1 MDIAQ
6 LLGRPHSMHVGDA
19 DPYLEG
25 FAAEMASV
33 GYTPLT
39 IGGYLD
45 SAIHFGGW
53 LQARGLSLTD
63 IDEKIVK
70 AFGTHRCKC
79 PGRRSSPSVSR
90 AYFSRVERFVRYLG
104 QQGVIRSTVN
114 SVPEAPSSLI
124 AFREWLLQHR
134 GLAPVT
140 VDRHEHLLK
149 QMLPALGTDT
159 GQYTAAT
166 VRAAVLGQIR
176 GRRPAYAKT
185 FVGALRIYLR
195 FLATSGACQPGL
207 DHTLPTVAEWKL
219 SSLPRYLD
227 SGQVTRI
234 HEACR
239 KDGPLGWR
247 DRAILLLL
255 LRLGLRAGDIASMR
269 PADIDWQEATLLV
282 RGKGRR
288 DVRLPLPQDAG
299 DAVLDYLEHERP
311 PVSIDRVFL
320 CANAPFRELR
330 SGGAVSDI
338 VRGALR
344 AAGIEGPPSRGAN
357 LIRHT
362 TATTM
367 LRAGATLDEI
377 GTILRHKSPNTTAHY
392 AKVDVAAL
400 QQIAQPWPGFKEAGK
415 C

>member
-1 MDIAQ
+1 
-6 LLGRPHSMHVGDA
+6 
-19 DPYLEG
+19 
-25 FAAEMASV
+25 
-33 GYTPLT
+33 
-39 IGGYLD
+39 
-45 SAIHFGGW
+45 
-53 LQARGLSLTD
+53 
-63 IDEKIVK
+63 
-70 AFGTHRCKC
+70 
-79 PGRRSSPSVSR
+79 
-90 AYFSRVERFVRYLG
+90 
-104 QQGVIRSTVN
+104 
-114 SVPEAPSSLI
+114 
-124 AFREWLLQHR
+124 
-134 GLAPVT
+134 
-140 VDRHEHLLK
+140 
-149 QMLPALGTDT
+149 
-159 GQYTAAT
+159 
-166 VRAAVLGQIR
+166 
-176 GRRPAYAKT
+176 
-185 FVGALRIYLR
+185 
-195 FLATSGACQPGL
+195 
-207 DHTLPTVAEWKL
+207 
-219 SSLPRYLD
+219 
-227 SGQVTRI
+227 
-234 HEACR
+234 
-239 KDGPLGWR
+239 
-247 DRAILLLL
+247 
-255 LRLGLRAGDIASMR
+255 MR

>member
-6 LLGRPHSMHVGDA
+6 LLAHPHDMSVGDA
-19 DPYLEG
+19 ARYLEG
-25 FAAEMASV
+25 FATEMASV
-33 GYTPLT
+33 GYAPLT

-45 SAIHFGGW
+45 STIHFGEW

-70 AFGTHRCKC
+70 AFGAHRCKC
-79 PGRRSSPSVSR
+79 PGRRSYPSVSR
-90 AYFSRVERFVRYLG
+90 AYVGRVERFVRYLG

-114 SVPEAPSSLI
+114 PAPEAPSSLI

-140 VDRHEHLLK
+140 VDRHEQLMK
-149 QMLPALGTDT
+149 QMLPALGADA

-166 VRAAVLGQIR
+166 VKTAVLDQIR

-207 DHTLPTVAEWKL
+207 DHALPTVAEWKL
-219 SSLPRYLD
+219 SALPRYLD
-227 SGQVTRI
+227 SGQAARLTD
-234 HEACR
+234 ACR
-239 KDGPLGWR
+239 RDEPLGLR
-247 DRAILLLL
+247 DRAIMLLL

-311 PVSIDRVFL
+311 RVTIDRLFL
-320 CANAPFRELR
+320 CANAPFRALR

-344 AAGIEGPPSRGAN
+344 TAGIEDPPSRGAN

-367 LRAGATLDEI
+367 LRAGATLNEI
-377 GTILRHKSPNTTAHY
+377 GTILRHKSPDTTAHY
-392 AKVDVAAL
+392 AKVNLAAL
-400 QQIAQPWPGFKEAGK
+400 QQIAQPWPRFKEGR
-415 C
+415 

>member
-1 MDIAQ
+1 MDFTQ
-6 LLGRPHSMHVGDA
+6 LLARPHDMNVGDA
-19 DPYLEG
+19 AGYLEG
-25 FAAEMASV
+25 FATEMASV
-33 GYTPLT
+33 GYAPLT

-45 SAIHFGGW
+45 STIHFSGW
-53 LQARGLSLTD
+53 LQTRGLSLMD

-70 AFGTHRCKC
+70 AFGAHRCQC
-79 PGRRSSPSVSR
+79 PGHRSHPSVSQ
-90 AYFSRVERFVRYLG
+90 AYFARVERFVQHLR

-114 SVPEAPSSLI
+114 SAPEAPSPLT

-140 VDRHEHLLK
+140 VDRHEQLLK
-149 QMLPALGTDT
+149 QMLPALGADA

-166 VRAAVLGQIR
+166 VRTVILDQIR
-176 GRRPAYAKT
+176 GCRPAYAKT

-207 DHTLPTVAEWKL
+207 DHALPTVAEWKL

-227 SGQVTRI
+227 SSQAARLD
-234 HEACR
+234 EACR
-239 KDGPLGWR
+239 KDGPLGLR

-269 PADIDWQEATLLV
+269 PANIDWQEATLLV

-288 DVRLPLPQDAG
+288 DVQLPLPQDAG

-311 PVSIDRVFL
+311 RVTIDRIFL
-320 CANAPFRELR
+320 CANAPFRALR

-344 AAGIEGPPSRGAN
+344 TSGIENPPSRGAN

-377 GTILRHKSPNTTAHY
+377 GTILRHKSPDTTAHY
-392 AKVDVAAL
+392 AKVDVATL
-400 QQIAQPWPGFKEAGK
+400 QQIAQPWPGFKEGR
-415 C
+415 

>member
-6 LLGRPHSMHVGDA
+6 LLARPHAMNAGDA
-19 DPYLEG
+19 ARYLEG

-33 GYTPLT
+33 GYSPLT

-45 SAIHFGGW
+45 SVIHFGGW
-53 LQARGLSLTD
+53 LQARGLSLSA
-63 IDEKIVK
+63 IDENIIR
-70 AFGTHRCKC
+70 AFGAHRCKC
-79 PGRRSSPSVSR
+79 PGRRSYPSVSR
-90 AYFSRVERFVRYLG
+90 AYGARVEWFVRYLA
-104 QQGVIRSTVN
+104 QQGIIRSTVN
-114 SVPEAPSSLI
+114 AAAEAPSSLI

-134 GLAPVT
+134 GLASVT
-140 VDRHEHLLK
+140 VDRHERLLK
-149 QMLPALGTDT
+149 QMLPALGAET
-159 GQYTAAT
+159 GEYTAAT

-195 FLATSGACQPGL
+195 FLATSGVCEAGL
-207 DHTLPTVAEWKL
+207 DHALPTVAEWKL

-227 SGQVTRI
+227 SGQAARLDDS
-234 HEACR
+234 CR
-239 KDGPLGWR
+239 RDGPLESR
-247 DRAILLLL
+247 DRAIMLLL

-269 PADIDWQEATLLV
+269 PADIDWKEATLLV

-299 DAVLDYLEHERP
+299 DAVLEYLEHQRP
-311 PVSIDRVFL
+311 QVTIDRVFL
-320 CANAPFRELR
+320 CAKAPFRALR

-344 AAGIEGPPSRGAN
+344 AAGIENPPTRGAN

-377 GTILRHKSPNTTAHY
+377 GTILRHKSPDTTAHY
-392 AKVDVAAL
+392 AKVDVATL
-400 QQIAQPWPGFKEAGK
+400 RQITQPWPDLKEGK
-415 C
+415 

>member
-6 LLGRPHSMHVGDA
+6 LLARPHDMNVGDA
-19 DPYLEG
+19 ARYLEG

-33 GYTPLT
+33 GYAPLT

-45 SAIHFGGW
+45 SVIHFSGW
-53 LQARGLSLTD
+53 LQARGLSLTA
-63 IDEKIVK
+63 IDERIVK
-70 AFGTHRCKC
+70 AFSSHRCKC
-79 PGRRSSPSVSR
+79 PGHRSYASVSR
-90 AYFSRVERFVRYLG
+90 AYVARVERFVRYLG

-114 SVPEAPSSLI
+114 SVPETPSSLI

-149 QMLPALGTDT
+149 QMLPALGADIS
-159 GQYTAAT
+159 QYTAAT
-166 VRAAVLGQIR
+166 VRAALLDQIR

-195 FLATSGACQPGL
+195 FLATSGVCQAGL
-207 DHTLPTVAEWKL
+207 DHALPTVAEWKL

-227 SGQVTRI
+227 SGQAARLDDS
-234 HEACR
+234 CR
-239 KDGPLGWR
+239 RDGPLGSR
-247 DRAILLLL
+247 DRAIMLLL
-255 LRLGLRAGDIASMR
+255 LRLGLRAGDITSMR
-269 PADIDWQEATLLV
+269 AADIDWQEATLLV

-299 DAVLDYLEHERP
+299 DAVLEYLEHERP
-311 PVSIDRVFL
+311 RVTIDRIFL
-320 CANAPFRELR
+320 CANAPFRALR

-344 AAGIEGPPSRGAN
+344 AAGVEDPPTRGAN

-377 GTILRHKSPNTTAHY
+377 GTILRHKSPDTTAHY
-392 AKVDVAAL
+392 AKVDVATL
-400 QQIAQPWPGFKEAGK
+400 QQIAQPWPGFKEGK
-415 C
+415 

>member
-6 LLGRPHSMHVGDA
+6 LLARPHDMNGGDA
-19 DPYLEG
+19 ARYLEG
-25 FAAEMASV
+25 FAAEMASF
-33 GYTPLT
+33 GYSPLT
-39 IGGYLD
+39 IVGYLD
-45 SAIHFGGW
+45 SVIHFGGW
-53 LQARGLSLTD
+53 LQARGLSLTA
-63 IDEKIVK
+63 IDEKIVR
-70 AFGTHRCKC
+70 AFGAHRCKC
-79 PGRRSSPSVSR
+79 SGRRSYPSVSR
-90 AYFSRVERFVRYLG
+90 AYGARVERFVRYLAE
-104 QQGVIRSTVN
+104 QGIIRSTVN
-114 SVPEAPSSLI
+114 AASEVPSSLI

-140 VDRHEHLLK
+140 VDRHERLLK
-149 QMLPALGTDT
+149 QMLPALGAET

-176 GRRPAYAKT
+176 GRQPAYAKT

-195 FLATSGACQPGL
+195 FLATSGVCQAGL
-207 DHTLPTVAEWKL
+207 DHALPTVAEWKL

-227 SGQVTRI
+227 SGQTARLDDS
-234 HEACR
+234 CR
-239 KDGPLGWR
+239 RDGPLASR
-247 DRAILLLL
+247 DRAIMLLL

-299 DAVLDYLEHERP
+299 DAVLEYLEHQRP
-311 PVSIDRVFL
+311 HVKIDRVFL
-320 CANAPFRELR
+320 CANAPFRALR

-344 AAGIEGPPSRGAN
+344 AAGIENPPTRGAN

-377 GTILRHKSPNTTAHY
+377 GTILRHKSPDTTAHY
-392 AKVDVAAL
+392 AKVDVATL
-400 QQIAQPWPGFKEAGK
+400 QQITQPWPGFKEGK
-415 C
+415 